1 MPGRFFKVPSENET
15 CQAGKGFTNV
25 IRMTT
30 KGKMGS
36 QVKKCEGRILAVSV
50 SQHKGQRK
58 SAIEKGILMPEFGLK
73 TDAHAGKWH
82 RQVSLLGI
90 ESIQKMQEKGL
101 DVGPGDFAENIT
113 TQGVDL
119 PSLPLGTQ
127 LQIGQEGVCEVTQI
141 GKICHDRCAIYKQA
155 GDCVMPREG
164 IFVRVLKG
172 GTIRAGDSIRV
183 IYTDPG

>member
-1 MPGRFFKVPSENET
+1 MGLQEINIE
-15 CQAGKGFTNV
+15 GK
-25 IRMTT
+25 
-30 KGKMGS
+30 
-36 QVKKCEGRILAVSV
+36 ILAVSV
-50 SQHKGQRK
+50 SQNKGERK
-58 SAIEKGILMPEFGLK
+58 SGVEKGLLLPEFGLE

-90 ESIQKMQEKGL
+90 ESIRKMQENGL

-113 TQGVDL
+113 SQGVDL

-127 LQIGQEGVCEVTQI
+127 LQIGQEAVCEVTQI

-172 GTIRAGDSIRV
+172 GTIQAGDSIRV
-183 IYTDPG
+183 IFS